1 MVCSF
6 CRSGFSWRL
15 LQDETKQTFLD
26 LFSDG
31 EVKVEQF
38 AVRFK
43 SQEMANSFK
52 RMFEECQLSLS
63 ELQKGHLSLAAGLS
77 KDTNPVV
84 YFEVSAD
91 DEPLGHITME
101 LFANI
106 VPRTA
111 ENFRALCTGEKG
123 FGFKNSRFHRIITDF
138 VCQVSIKG
146 RLFSERM
153 RGILTNSGTSK
164 NYLYR
169 IAHSCWQHGSTVQ
182 DSLICPFS
190 TR

>member
-1 MVCSF
+1 MF
-6 CRSGFSWRL
+6 FPWRL
-15 LQDETKQTFLD
+15 LKDETKQTFLD

-52 RMFEECQLSLS
+52 KMFEECQLSLS

-123 FGFKNSRFHRIITDF
+123 FGFKNSRFHRIVTDF

-146 RLFSERM
+146 RLHRENEM
-153 RGILTNSGTSK
+153 H
-164 NYLYR
+164 LY
-169 IAHSCWQHGSTVQ
+169 
-182 DSLICPFS
+182 
-190 TR
+190 

>member
-1 MVCSF
+1 M
-6 CRSGFSWRL
+6 
-15 LQDETKQTFLD
+15 FLD

-43 SQEMANSFK
+43 SQEIANSFK
-52 RMFEECQLSLS
+52 RRFEECQLSLS

-101 LFANI
+101 LFSNI

-123 FGFKNSRFHRIITDF
+123 FGFKNSRFHRIVTDF
-138 VCQVSIKG
+138 VCQVCVTS
-146 RLFSERM
+146 RLFIERM
-153 RGILTNSGTSK
+153 KDILTNNGTSK
-164 NYLYR
+164 NHLYR
-169 IAHSCWQHGSTVQ
+169 IPHSC
-182 DSLICPFS
+182 
-190 TR
+190 

>member
-1 MVCSF
+1 MY
-6 CRSGFSWRL
+6 
-15 LQDETKQTFLD
+15 

-52 RMFEECQLSLS
+52 KMFEECQLSLS

-91 DEPLGHITME
+91 GEPLGHITME

-123 FGFKNSRFHRIITDF
+123 FGFKNSRFHRIVTDF
-138 VCQVSIKG
+138 VCQVSIEG
-146 RLFSERM
+146 RLFTERM
-153 RGILTNSGTSK
+153 RCILTNNGTSK
-164 NYLYR
+164 NDLYR
-169 IAHSCWQHGSTVQ
+169 VAHSCWQHGSTVQ
-182 DSLICPFS
+182 DSLFCPFP
-190 TR
+190 TRS

>member
-1 MVCSF
+1 M
-6 CRSGFSWRL
+6 
-15 LQDETKQTFLD
+15 D

-52 RMFEECQLSLS
+52 RMFEECQFSLS
-63 ELQKGHLSLAAGLS
+63 ELQRGVALAGLS

>member
-1 MVCSF
+1 M
-6 CRSGFSWRL
+6 FS
-15 LQDETKQTFLD
+15 E

-43 SQEMANSFK
+43 SQEIANSFK
-52 RMFEECQLSLS
+52 RRFEECQRSLS

-77 KDTNPVV
+77 KETNPVV

-101 LFANI
+101 LFSNI

-123 FGFKNSRFHRIITDF
+123 FGFKNSRFHRIVTDF
-138 VCQVSIKG
+138 VCQVSVTS
-146 RLFSERM
+146 RLFIERM
-153 RGILTNSGTSK
+153 KDILTNNGTSK
-164 NYLYR
+164 S
-169 IAHSCWQHGSTVQ
+169 H
-182 DSLICPFS
+182 
-190 TR
+190 